1 MELLILL
8 VLILLNGFFAMSEMA
23 VVSSRRTRLQQW
35 ADDKRPGA
43 ASALALANQPSFFL
57 STIQVG
63 ITLIGITSGA
73 FGEAALAG
81 DLAEWLQKWG
91 WLQPYAEGL
100 SVSLVVAGITVAS
113 LIIGELVP
121 KRVALRNPEGI
132 ASAVARPMQLLS
144 LLAHPVVRA
153 LSWLTETA
161 LSLLRLGGTPPAPVT
176 EEEIKV
182 LMEQGARA
190 GVFEEHEQMLVSR
203 VFRFDHVKVGAIM
216 TPRTDVVYLDL
227 EEPRDV
233 TVRKITEHAHSRFP
247 VVRGGLDRIEG
258 VVLARNLLGDALA
271 GKPLELARHLMKPL
285 FVPTGIS
292 AMELVEQFRKQR
304 QTLAIAVNE
313 HGAADGVV
321 TVNDVMEALVG
332 DIAIVEEEED
342 RDIKRREDGSWL
354 VDGSVTIERLKA
366 ELDIEEA
373 LPGEEA
379 GAYHT
384 VGGFVMEELGRVP
397 AVGDSFE
404 WLDWRWEVVD
414 MDYRRVDKVLAT
426 RTQLRG
432 SPPANAAD
440 ESA

>member
-23 VVSSRRTRLQQW
+23 VVSSRKTRLQQW
-35 ADDKRPGA
+35 ANDKRPGA
-43 ASALALANQPSFFL
+43 GSALALASQPSFFL

-73 FGEAALAG
+73 FGEAALSA
-81 DLAEWLQKWG
+81 DLAQWLSQWS
-91 WLQPYAEGL
+91 WLEPYAAGL
-100 SVSLVVAGITVAS
+100 SVTLVVAGITVAS
-113 LIIGELVP
+113 LIVGELVP
-121 KRVALRNPEGI
+121 KRVALLNPEGI
-132 ASAVARPMQLLS
+132 ASAIARPMQLLS

-153 LSWLTETA
+153 LSWLTEA
-161 LSLLRLGGTPPAPVT
+161 VLSLLRLGGTPPAPVT

-190 GVFEEHEQMLVSR
+190 GVFEEHEQVLVSR

-216 TPRTDVVYLDL
+216 TPRIDVVYLDL

-233 TVRKITEHAHSRFP
+233 TVRKIKEHAHSRFP

-258 VVLARNLLGDALA
+258 VILARNLLSDVLA
-271 GKPLELARHLMKPL
+271 GKPLELTRHVMKPL

-292 AMELVEQFRKQR
+292 AMELVEQFKKYR

-313 HGAADGVV
+313 HGAVDGVV

-332 DIAIVEEEED
+332 DIAVVEEEED
-342 RDIKRREDGSWL
+342 RDIKQREDGSWL

-366 ELDIEEA
+366 VLDIEEA
-373 LPGEEA
+373 LPGEES

-397 AVGDSFE
+397 AAGDSFE
-404 WLDWRWEVVD
+404 WRDWHWEVMD

-426 RTQLRG
+426 RAQRKSQLPVDQPR
-432 SPPANAAD
+432 
-440 ESA
+440 